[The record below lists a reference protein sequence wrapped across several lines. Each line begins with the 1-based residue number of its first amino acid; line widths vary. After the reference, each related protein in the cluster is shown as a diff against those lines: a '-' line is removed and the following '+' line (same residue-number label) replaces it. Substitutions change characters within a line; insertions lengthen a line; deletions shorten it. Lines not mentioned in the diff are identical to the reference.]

1 MDGFKARSYLNI
13 VANVPEPAEW
23 VAVFGGIALVMAIYR
38 AANTD
43 FSLHCKVRISAGFFV
58 FPRNSFCLRLS
69 EYNA

>member
-43 FSLHCKVRISAGFFV
+43 FSPPLQSPHFGGLFCFSAQLILLAFVRI
-58 FPRNSFCLRLS
+58 
-69 EYNA
+69 